1 MSRLVLNIYSA
12 LMRLAQPLL
21 RRKLAR
27 RAVAEPGYGVAVNE
41 RFGHYTQAA
50 EPSPE
55 LVWLHAVS
63 LGETRAA
70 AVLLACLRA
79 EYPLLRVLLTHGTAT
94 GRAEGKTMLRTGD
107 VQVWQPWDTHAVTQ
121 KFLTHFKPRLGV
133 LIETEIWPCA
143 VAAAVQRNMPL
154 VVVNG
159 RLSEKSL
166 QQALRLSVLARPA
179 YAGLAAVYAQT
190 EADAQRFRQLG
201 ATHVHVLGNLKFD
214 AAPSVAQQALGQIWR
229 RELAQP
235 VVMLASSREG
245 EEVQFIEQ
253 IRSVAQQIRAQA
265 AIDSVASSSVAD
277 SLVADSLMADS
288 SVINIPVAVKPIKWL
303 IVPRHPQRFDDVA
316 ALLTR
321 SGLTVSRRSAWQGS
335 PLDSSD
341 ALQADVWLGDS
352 LGEMALYYALSDAAL
367 LGGSFEALGGQN
379 LIEAAAGGC
388 PVVMG
393 PHTFNFAEAADN
405 ALAAG
410 AALRAVDMAA
420 GVRVAAQ
427 LVSTAGAQAS
437 MSQAAAAFAGRHQG
451 AAERYAHALA
461 QYLRPGR

>member
-1 MSRLVLNIYSA
+1 MRLV
-12 LMRLAQPLL
+12 QPLL

-27 RAVAEPGYGVAVNE
+27 RAVAERGYGVAVNE

-70 AVLLACLRA
+70 AMLLARLRA
-79 EYPLLRVLLTHGTAT
+79 EYPFLRVLLTHGTAT
-94 GRAEGKTMLRTGD
+94 GRAEGKTLLRPGD

-133 LIETEIWPCA
+133 LIETEVWPCA

-166 QQALRLSVLARPA
+166 QRALRLSVLARPA

-190 EADAQRFRQLG
+190 EADAQRYLQLG
-201 ATHVHVLGNLKFD
+201 ATQVRVFGNLKFD
-214 AAPSVAQQALGQIWR
+214 AAPSAAQQALGQTWR

-253 IRSVAQQIRAQA
+253 IRAVAQQIRAQA
-265 AIDSVASSSVAD
+265 AIDSVAF
-277 SLVADSLMADS
+277 SLVADSLAADSVAADS

-335 PLDSSD
+335 PLDSSE

-367 LGGSFEALGGQN
+367 LGGSFEALGGHN

-393 PHTFNFAEAADN
+393 LHTFNFAEAADN

-410 AALRAVDMAA
+410 AALRVVDMAA
-420 GVRVAAQ
+420 GVRAAAQ
-427 LVSTAGAQAS
+427 LVSAAGAQAS
-437 MSQAAAAFAGRHQG
+437 MSQAAAAFSGSHQG

-461 QYLRPGR
+461 PYLRPGQ